1 MGVWDIK
8 KRSTIIGFLFIPV
21 VSLILFTYLPF
32 VRIIISS
39 FFSMSYTQ
47 NSGFVGIDNYVEVF
61 ENPQYNRAILVS
73 GYYMVAAVVQV
84 FVALI
89 LAVLLSRCR
98 FSSTYKT
105 LYVIPYMINGIAV
118 GYIFK
123 LFFTRGYVLD
133 SVLNFFGIDLSVLPF
148 WLRDQSVNNWSLAF
162 ASVWRYTGLSLII
175 FIGAIGAIE
184 RSVFEASS
192 LDGANRWQQYKYIIW
207 PNIKK
212 VFYINLFLSIVS
224 SLSEFELPFAI
235 ASGGSNGT
243 ATYMTLIYRI
253 AFTERKI
260 GLASAMVVVLLLQ
273 IILFTLLL
281 LQFNKIANSKQRTG
295 EKHRE

>member
-1 MGVWDIK
+1 
-8 KRSTIIGFLFIPV
+8 
-21 VSLILFTYLPF
+21 
-32 VRIIISS
+32 
-39 FFSMSYTQ
+39 MSYTQ

-84 FVALI
+84 FAALI

-105 LYVIPYMINGIAV
+105 LYVMPYMINGIAV

-133 SVLNFFGIDLSVLPF
+133 SVLNFLGIDLSVLPF

-281 LQFNKIANSKQRTG
+281 LQFNKIVNSKQRTG